1 MGGCEKKK
9 KGGVRRKAG
18 SEGERMKEGL
28 NDGGGKDE
36 TIEAGSGGGGG
47 SEREDVE

>member
-1 MGGCEKKK
+1 
-9 KGGVRRKAG
+9 
-18 SEGERMKEGL
+18 MKEGL

-47 SEREDVE
+47 AREKMQNDAKMAKSK

>member
-36 TIEAGSGGGGG
+36 TIEAGSGGGGR